1 MLAQTS
7 LEALSPVLRDS
18 PRIFVMQNRD
28 DFLARPEDIDALR
41 SWLGDR
47 LYLYPLGGH
56 LGNLWF
62 EKNREDLRRI
72 MTPVARAR

>member
-1 MLAQTS
+1 
-7 LEALSPVLRDS
+7 
-18 PRIFVMQNRD
+18 MQNLD

-62 EKNREDLRRI
+62 EKNKDDLRGI
-72 MTPVARAR
+72 MATVARGR